1 MMQTKDMEKNMI
13 LSILAFLALI
23 ISICIKNRKKAL
35 AIQSLNC
42 LFEAMYDF
50 TINALTG
57 AFLSI
62 MNFIRTLIFI
72 QSKKINKT
80 IYFFLLVFFE
90 SVIISNCIYT
100 WNGVISIFPTVGSII
115 RTFCLWQ
122 TSMKLV
128 RISGITTGITYG
140 IYYTYYKSW
149 FLVLG
154 DIILICVGIYS
165 IYRNDIKDKIKIGE
179 KILVH

>member
-1 MMQTKDMEKNMI
+1 MI

-23 ISICIKNRKKAL
+23 ISICIKKRNKAL
-35 AIQSLNC
+35 AVQSLNC
-42 LFEAMYDF
+42 LFEAIYDF
-50 TINALTG
+50 TINARTG

-62 MNFIRTLIFI
+62 MNFIRTIIFM
-72 QSKKINKT
+72 QNKKISKT
-80 IYFFLLVFFE
+80 IYLFLLVFFE
-90 SVIISNCIYT
+90 SIIISNCIYT
-100 WNGVISIFPTVGSII
+100 WNGTISLFPTIGSII

-154 DIILICVGIYS
+154 DIILICVGIFS
-165 IYRNDIKDKIKIGE
+165 IYKNDIKSEIKTGE
-179 KILVH
+179 RILVH